1 MGDLLEF
8 LLENGGSSIKYR
20 VRREILHEDR
30 ASSHMV
36 ALQNEILSRPKV
48 RKILAAQH
56 DDGWIG
62 NELHGVHV
70 QGLDS
75 SVSYLLSSGV
85 ERDSPPMK
93 RVAQACSDET
103 QDKPTE
109 PRSVGMH

>member
-1 MGDLLEF
+1 
-8 LLENGGSSIKYR
+8 
-20 VRREILHEDR
+20 
-30 ASSHMV
+30 MV

-75 SVSYLLSSGV
+75 SVSRDKQRCRKGLAAYEERRSG
-85 ERDSPPMK
+85 PL
-93 RVAQACSDET
+93 ADEHKT
-103 QDKPTE
+103 SHRTTF
-109 PRSVGMH
+109 RVGMHWIRGRGETRP